1 MVRVCVRV
9 GLGGGADAR
18 AGGGGGRFEPTL
30 TFLVVTIASPQKSR
44 VSVMVTIAV
53 PLTPMPHP
61 PEGAP
66 DAPCVLRRSALMSR
80 VTEAAAAAAAAAA
93 GVAASGA
100 AAAGASAAGAAAA
113 GAAAAGAAAAETA
126 AGFEASALGAPP
138 CCAEAGTFVVAAA
151 GGREGAPLFISAHNA
166 SIAEALISASTE
178 ALVSASVGFGVSS
191 PSSRSGSAGWTIGC
205 SSSSSLSAM
214 PPWRPPFAFLGLGLA
229 RAAGARFLCKE
240 ETGRGRR

>member
-1 MVRVCVRV
+1 MCEGGV
-9 GLGGGADAR
+9 G
-18 AGGGGGRFEPTL
+18 GGGGGRFEPTL

-100 AAAGASAAGAAAA
+100 AAAGASAA

>member
-1 MVRVCVRV
+1 M
-9 GLGGGADAR
+9 
-18 AGGGGGRFEPTL
+18 GGGRFEPTL

-100 AAAGASAAGAAAA
+100 AAAGAAAA

-138 CCAEAGTFVVAAA
+138 RCAEAGTFVVAAA

-214 PPWRPPFAFLGLGLA
+214 PPWRPPFAFFAWGLA

-240 ETGRGRR
+240 ETGRVRR

>member
-1 MVRVCVRV
+1 MCEGGV
-9 GLGGGADAR
+9 GGGADAR
-18 AGGGGGRFEPTL
+18 AGVGGGRFEPTL

-100 AAAGASAAGAAAA
+100 AAAGASAA